1 MLPYSPLFLSSSV
14 RCLCS
19 DQMNIDQ
26 IIFHQHNTTLTNLS
40 STPPSVFPPQIVNYK
55 KQDSTKGEGAF
66 LGEPDAMGYGEDQ
79 GQGLDGYGQSPA
91 RAFAY
96 NGDGRGNTS
105 WSEICFLLQPLIS
118 HLYYTSIL

>member
-1 MLPYSPLFLSSSV
+1 MSITKNTPTNHLLSFPL
-14 RCLCS
+14 
-19 DQMNIDQ
+19 
-26 IIFHQHNTTLTNLS
+26 
-40 STPPSVFPPQIVNYK
+40 QIVNYK

-96 NGDGRGNTS
+96 NGDGRGNIP
-105 WSEICFLLQPLIS
+105 WSEICFLLQPSGFLTFIARR
-118 HLYYTSIL
+118 YCK